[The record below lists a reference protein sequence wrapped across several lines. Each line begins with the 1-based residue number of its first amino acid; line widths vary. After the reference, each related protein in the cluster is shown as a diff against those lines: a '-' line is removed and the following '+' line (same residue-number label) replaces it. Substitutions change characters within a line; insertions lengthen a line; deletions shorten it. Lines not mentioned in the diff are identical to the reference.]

1 MFVLSETGQVYMYII
16 KEIIP
21 RKEDL
26 ALFGSK
32 AATTIKGELQVQID
46 PIQIKGVGHIKQ
58 IACGLD
64 HILLLD
70 KDGEL
75 MTMGDDTFG

>member
-1 MFVLSETGQVYMYII
+1 MFVLSESGQVYMYII

-32 AATTIKGELQVQID
+32 AATTIKGEL
-46 PIQIKGVGHIKQ
+46 
-58 IACGLD
+58 
-64 HILLLD
+64 
-70 KDGEL
+70 
-75 MTMGDDTFG
+75 